1 MHPASPHSRREQPL
15 EDGRARVVII
25 SRVKRNPYVTL
36 LCEGLSQPDLRLA
49 PEVAD
54 HFSLGWVWRQ
64 RGHVDVVHIHW
75 LELLFTY
82 PTLRQ
87 SLKRW
92 LSVMLALLLARW
104 SGICIIYTL
113 HNLEQHEGRRAGLTR
128 LGHRIM
134 FALAHGVHVHD
145 AETAATLAARW
156 GRRRGVHVIA
166 HGNYVSA
173 YANECSRAEARARL
187 NLPDESLVLLCLG
200 RVRPYKGIE
209 DLIAAFR
216 TLGNPNARLL
226 IAGEAQE
233 PEYARAIRALASEDP
248 RVRLQLG
255 FVAEDDLQ
263 FFFKASDISV
273 LPYRHVT
280 TSGAAILSFSFLVP
294 IIAPRLG
301 CFAQWV
307 GENERGLLYDP
318 DHPEGL
324 RAALAQVS
332 AANLAGMREAC
343 QEWIE
348 ALDWRLIA
356 REHAAMYRAS
366 CALGRARPGS
376 PACGSDSQASTVTGE
391 G

>member
-1 MHPASPHSRREQPL
+1 M
-15 EDGRARVVII
+15 VII

-36 LCEGLSQPDLRLA
+36 LCEGLSQPDLCLA

-64 RGHVDVVHIHW
+64 RGHLDVLHIHW

-92 LSVMLALLLARW
+92 LSVMLALLLARL
-104 SGICIIYTL
+104 SGTCIIYTL
-113 HNLEQHEGRRAGLTR
+113 HNLEQHEGHRANLTR
-128 LGHRIM
+128 LGHRIL
-134 FALAHGVHVHD
+134 FALAHGIHVHD
-145 AETAATLAARW
+145 DETAATLGARW
-156 GRRRGVHVIA
+156 GRRRGVYVIP

-173 YANECSRAEARARL
+173 YANECSRAQARDGL
-187 NLPDESLVLLCLG
+187 NLPEENLVFLCLG

-216 TLGNPNARLL
+216 TLEDPDAILL

-233 PEYARAIRALASEDP
+233 PEYAEAIRALASEDS
-248 RVRLQLG
+248 RVRLQLD
-255 FVAEDDLQ
+255 FVAEDELQ

-324 RAALAQVS
+324 KAALAQVS
-332 AANLAGMREAC
+332 SAGLADMRRAC

-356 REHAAMYRAS
+356 RKHAAMYKAS
-366 CALGRARPGS
+366 CAPRCSGPGS
-376 PACGSDSQASTVTGE
+376 RPCGSD
-391 G
+391 